1 LGTKFFQSD
10 IILHTSKLKLNYHF
24 IKSFLT
30 GIEFREPNYIISN
43 KCTAVLKAG
52 MVFQVSIGLSG
63 LTNPDAK
70 EDEGKNYALFIGDT
84 VIVNKVSFIF
94 W

>member
-1 LGTKFFQSD
+1 MKFFLNDFLQ
-10 IILHTSKLKLNYHF
+10 HAPKLKHNYHF
-24 IKSFLT
+24 IKRFLT

-70 EDEGKNYALFIGDT
+70 EDEGKTYALFIGDT
-84 VIVNKVSFIF
+84 VVVNKVSFIL
-94 W
+94 